1 MFQLHL
7 WAGLILGVYIVA
19 VCVSGSVLVF
29 RNDIFDLFEQWI
41 REGKVSQNTPYVQ
54 WTYVMMRWCGDL
66 HGRLLLNAARGMQ
79 INAIGG
85 FLTAAVC
92 VTGLVIWWPG
102 IARWRQALIVRG
114 GVGWKRFNFDLHSAL
129 GFWTFLILFMWGVT
143 GGYFVFPEPFR
154 AVINY
159 FTPIDAPRVATQVA
173 TQVSNQAAAQVATR
187 ASTQQVTPVRNG
199 ETKAPQTAQ
208 VPAGP
213 TAAARTQTAVTQASV
228 TQASVTQRS
237 AAPSQAKAP
246 QAAAGASQA
255 TASAKSSFPPAPRR
269 RRRPL
274 TKGGRILQ
282 WFSFLHYG
290 NFAGWP
296 LKVLWTILGFAPA
309 LLFGTAVVMWWNRVL
324 KPALLRS
331 RRSSDS
337 NVAWT
342 ETPVPAKLEWEQE

>member
-29 RNDIFDLFEQWI
+29 RNDIYDLFEQWI

-66 HGRLLLNAARGMQ
+66 HGRLLLSAASGMQ

-102 IARWRQALIVRG
+102 IARWRRALIVRS

-159 FTPIDAPRVATQVA
+159 FTPIDAPRVATQA
-173 TQVSNQAAAQVATR
+173 SN
-187 ASTQQVTPVRNG
+187 QQVTPVRAG
-199 ETKAPQTAQ
+199 ETKAPPMAQ
-208 VPAGP
+208 APAGP
-213 TAAARTQTAVTQASV
+213 RAAAQTSV
-228 TQASVTQRS
+228 TQASVTQKS
-237 AAPSQAKAP
+237 LVQSQANAA
-246 QAAAGASQA
+246 QAAA
-255 TASAKSSFPPAPRR
+255 SAQSSFPPAPRR

-309 LLFGTAVVMWWNRVL
+309 ILFGTAVVMWWNRVL
-324 KPALLRS
+324 NPALLRS
-331 RRSSDS
+331 RRSRTSP
-337 NVAWT
+337 AEWG